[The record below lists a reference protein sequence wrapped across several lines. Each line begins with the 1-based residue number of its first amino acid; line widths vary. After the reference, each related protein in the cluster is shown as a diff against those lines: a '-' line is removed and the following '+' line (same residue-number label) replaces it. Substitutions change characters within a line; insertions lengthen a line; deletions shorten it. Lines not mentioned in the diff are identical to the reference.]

1 MRGGCERKFRWRPN
15 ILISY
20 PSHHL
25 EAGPWIRPFSWLKRA
40 PKSSDKFLNSSRVQ
54 GEKSHFGDIGVL
66 FRGYLSLAGY
76 FQDQECNYSFEII
89 FVKRLKSQS
98 TPRCWDKRSDDTVH
112 VSPTGTQAT
121 VKLSQP
127 MSGAERG
134 HELQIFEKHFGTSH
148 WGIVGQFHG

>member
-1 MRGGCERKFRWRPN
+1 MKTKYINQLP
-15 ILISY
+15 I
-20 PSHHL
+20 HHL
-25 EAGPWIRPFSWLKRA
+25 EAGPWIRPIFRA
-40 PKSSDKFLNSSRVQ
+40 QASPKSSDKILNSSRVQ

-127 MSGAERG
+127 MSGAERVMNSKFLRNILAPHIG
-134 HELQIFEKHFGTSH
+134 ALLANSMEK
-148 WGIVGQFHG
+148 